1 MKGLKIALIG
11 TLAADDRLTW
21 LDALQRSL
29 PEADWQ
35 SAQHHGSALEVA
47 VVASPPPGSLQRLP
61 SLRLIQSLWA
71 GVDRL
76 MADPSVPT
84 DVPLARMVDPAMN
97 AAMTQTALWATLALH
112 RGFFQYQDQ
121 QRQGVWQPHA
131 QRQAREVPVLV
142 LGLGLLGTQVAQAL
156 SSLGYPVTAWR
167 LHAGRTAPPGV
178 QAVQGMTA
186 LQHALSQAQVVINL
200 LPLTALTRGLINADF
215 LARLPPGAGLVN
227 LARGAHV
234 VDADLLQ
241 ALDAGH
247 LAHAVL
253 DVFATEPL
261 PLDHRFWHHPRVTV
275 LPHVAALTDPRTA
288 CEVVADNV
296 RRLAR
301 GEPLLHLVDRQRG
314 Y

>member
-142 LGLGLLGTQVAQAL
+142 LGLGLLEI
-156 SSLGYPVTAWR
+156 
-167 LHAGRTAPPGV
+167 GR
-178 QAVQGMTA
+178 
-186 LQHALSQAQVVINL
+186 
-200 LPLTALTRGLINADF
+200 
-215 LARLPPGAGLVN
+215 
-227 LARGAHV
+227 AHV
-234 VDADLLQ
+234 
-241 ALDAGH
+241 
-247 LAHAVL
+247 
-253 DVFATEPL
+253 
-261 PLDHRFWHHPRVTV
+261 
-275 LPHVAALTDPRTA
+275 
-288 CEVVADNV
+288 
-296 RRLAR
+296 
-301 GEPLLHLVDRQRG
+301 
-314 Y
+314 